1 MATVFG
7 VSPSPFVRKVRV
19 VLAEKNVPYEL
30 APVFPGDAD
39 AKFRA
44 MSPLG
49 KIPAFKDGERTLCD
63 SSIICSYLERVHPTP
78 ALYPQDPYDC
88 ARALWQHA
96 GLAYPALPTGNGFC
110 LYIRRSVI
118 DAVGLLDEAAF
129 PQGYGEENDFCQRA
143 SHRGLRH
150 LICLGRGA
158 GRLSLSVLPLQD
170 GLGRTAQA
178 LLVLG
183 KRNLCGEL
191 PMLAFARE
199 HQLTA
204 AEQQVLQALCAGLQP
219 QEIAQRH
226 GVAISTVR
234 TQIAS
239 VRAKTATES
248 IRDLVAMVA
257 QLPPM
262 QGVLRVVELR

>member
-1 MATVFG
+1 MDGMLLGRTQELGWLAAYRGPERRRASTDKWWRHALDEIDLG
-7 VSPSPFVRKVRV
+7 VCLVASGGRLLYANCTARNQLGPESPLQ
-19 VLAEKNVPYEL
+19 LAEGQL
-30 APVFPGDAD
+30 AALQRNDQT
-39 AKFRA
+39 R
-44 MSPLG
+44 
-49 KIPAFKDGERTLCD
+49 
-63 SSIICSYLERVHPTP
+63 LEQ
-78 ALYPQDPYDC
+78 A
-88 ARALWQHA
+88 
-96 GLAYPALPTGNGFC
+96 
-110 LYIRRSVI
+110 
-118 DAVGLLDEAAF
+118 LLDA
-129 PQGYGEENDFCQRA
+129 QQ
-143 SHRGLRH
+143 RGLRH

-158 GRLSLSVLPLQD
+158 ERLSLSVLPLQESSN
-170 GLGRTAQA
+170 GPVHA

-183 KRNLCGEL
+183 KRSLCGEL

-204 AEQQVLQALCAGLQP
+204 AEQQVLQALCQGLQP

-248 IRDLVAMVA
+248 IRELVAMVA

-262 QGVLRVVELR
+262 QGVLRAMAT

>member
-1 MATVFG
+1 MLPLGAGFRSGQFDAT
-7 VSPSPFVRKVRV
+7 
-19 VLAEKNVPYEL
+19 
-30 APVFPGDAD
+30 
-39 AKFRA
+39 
-44 MSPLG
+44 SPLQL
-49 KIPAFKDGERTLCD
+49 IDGQLVAPQRNDQLR
-63 SSIICSYLERVHPTP
+63 LEG
-78 ALYPQDPYDC
+78 ALADVQ
-88 ARALWQHA
+88 
-96 GLAYPALPTGNGFC
+96 
-110 LYIRRSVI
+110 
-118 DAVGLLDEAAF
+118 
-129 PQGYGEENDFCQRA
+129 
-143 SHRGLRH
+143 RGLRH

-239 VRAKTATES
+239 IRVKRAMLQEARAAAADAGRAARGRAALIS
-248 IRDLVAMVA
+248 RAA
-257 QLPPM
+257 APASC
-262 QGVLRVVELR
+262 

>member
-1 MATVFG
+1 MDGMLGRSPELGWLTAYRGPERRRGGPDKWWRHALDEIDLG
-7 VSPSPFVRKVRV
+7 VCLVGAGGKLLYANCTARDQLGPQAPLQIAGGLVSAALRV
-19 VLAEKNVPYEL
+19 
-30 APVFPGDAD
+30 DQQ
-39 AKFRA
+39 R
-44 MSPLG
+44 
-49 KIPAFKDGERTLCD
+49 
-63 SSIICSYLERVHPTP
+63 LEQ
-78 ALYPQDPYDC
+78 A
-88 ARALWQHA
+88 
-96 GLAYPALPTGNGFC
+96 
-110 LYIRRSVI
+110 
-118 DAVGLLDEAAF
+118 LLDA
-129 PQGYGEENDFCQRA
+129 QQ
-143 SHRGLRH
+143 RGLRH
-150 LICLGRGA
+150 LICLGRGV
-158 GRLSLSVLPLQD
+158 GRLALSVLPMREPGAQ
-170 GLGRTAQA
+170 AQA

-204 AEQQVLQALCAGLQP
+204 AEQQVLHALCEGLQP

-248 IRDLVAMVA
+248 IRELVAMVA

-262 QGVLRVVELR
+262 QGVLRAMEYR

>member
-1 MATVFG
+1 MDGMVLGRGPETGRLMSYRGPERRRGSPDRWWRHALEEIDLG
-7 VSPSPFVRKVRV
+7 VCLVG
-19 VLAEKNVPYEL
+19 
-30 APVFPGDAD
+30 GDGQLLYANSTARRQLD
-39 AKFRA
+39 ET
-44 MSPLG
+44 SPLQLV
-49 KIPAFKDGERTLCD
+49 DGQLVAPQRNDQLR
-63 SSIICSYLERVHPTP
+63 LEG
-78 ALYPQDPYDC
+78 ALADVQ
-88 ARALWQHA
+88 
-96 GLAYPALPTGNGFC
+96 
-110 LYIRRSVI
+110 
-118 DAVGLLDEAAF
+118 
-129 PQGYGEENDFCQRA
+129 
-143 SHRGLRH
+143 RGLRH
-150 LICLGRGA
+150 LICLGRGV

>member
-1 MATVFG
+1 MDGMLGRTPELGRLASYRGPERRRGSPDRWWRQALEEIDLG
-7 VSPSPFVRKVRV
+7 VCLVTGVGQLLYANST
-19 VLAEKNVPYEL
+19 A
-30 APVFPGDAD
+30 
-39 AKFRA
+39 RA
-44 MSPLG
+44 QLDEMSPL
-49 KIPAFKDGERTLCD
+49 
-63 SSIICSYLERVHPTP
+63 
-78 ALYPQDPYDC
+78 Q
-88 ARALWQHA
+88 
-96 GLAYPALPTGNGFC
+96 
-110 LYIRRSVI
+110 
-118 DAVGLLDEAAF
+118 LLDGALVA
-129 PQGYGEENDFCQRA
+129 PQRVDQQRLEQA
-143 SHRGLRH
+143 LTDVQRGLRH
-150 LICLGRGA
+150 LICLGRGPM
-158 GRLSLSVLPLQD
+158 RLSLSVLPLPEGQ
-170 GLGRTAQA
+170 GRPGQA

-204 AEQQVLQALCAGLQP
+204 AERQVLQALCAGLQP
-219 QEIAQRH
+219 QEIAQRN

-262 QGVLRVVELR
+262 QGVLRAMEYR

>member
-1 MATVFG
+1 MDVMLGRAPELGRLVSYRGPERRRGSPDRWWRHALEAIDLG
-7 VSPSPFVRKVRV
+7 VCLLGGDG
-19 VLAEKNVPYEL
+19 VLLYANSTARQQLNEHAPLQILDGQLL
-30 APVFPGDAD
+30 APQPNDQTRLDSALAD
-39 AKFRA
+39 
-44 MSPLG
+44 
-49 KIPAFKDGERTLCD
+49 
-63 SSIICSYLERVHPTP
+63 V
-78 ALYPQDPYDC
+78 Q
-88 ARALWQHA
+88 
-96 GLAYPALPTGNGFC
+96 
-110 LYIRRSVI
+110 
-118 DAVGLLDEAAF
+118 
-129 PQGYGEENDFCQRA
+129 
-143 SHRGLRH
+143 RGLRH

-158 GRLSLSVLPLQD
+158 ARLSLSVLPLQD
-170 GLGRTAQA
+170 GHGRQAQA

-204 AEQQVLQALCAGLQP
+204 AEQQVLQSLCAGLQP

-262 QGVLRVVELR
+262 QGVLRVMELR